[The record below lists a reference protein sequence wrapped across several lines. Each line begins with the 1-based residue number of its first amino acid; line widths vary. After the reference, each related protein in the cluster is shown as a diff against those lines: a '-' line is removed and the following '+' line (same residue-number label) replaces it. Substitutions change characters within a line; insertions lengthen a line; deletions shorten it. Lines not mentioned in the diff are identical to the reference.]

1 MELFFLILCLISLQ
15 IFLGIRSRYIF
26 LKSQKEFQIITLS
39 DKNVSD
45 ILELYSL
52 EYPKLDMRVEKQ
64 LDQPFVGLDNL
75 VLIDKNYL
83 YKNDL
88 FSLVL
93 LIWEL
98 EISKTSRKTL
108 RILPRLLNLVFF
120 LQFLPLFLLLPG
132 LEYLTLIGLI
142 LVLILQALI
151 FSTIF
156 LLLKICT
163 NFKDQILEVISV
175 VLNFDD
181 LDEERS
187 KILLD
192 RLVLKY
198 LDFPLDIWIKFRGV

>member
-1 MELFFLILCLISLQ
+1 MELLFLILCLISLQ
-15 IFLGIRSRYIF
+15 LFLGIRSRYIF

-64 LDQPFVGLDNL
+64 LDQPFVGLENL
-75 VLIDKNYL
+75 LLIDKNYL

-132 LEYLTLIGLI
+132 LEYLTLIGLT